1 MKADNLMKW
10 DAVDL
15 ARILATRY
23 VDSDDLAEAFPSVRI
38 VDSFDS
44 SILPDFIE
52 KNWWY
57 LLSLFEI
64 EDIENWLE
72 EKEYEEEWERWREE
86 EAEYEFEYA
95 EWRRQEYCWR
105 IIEIADMFRNE
116 EPAEQFGPPPKKKSS

>member
-1 MKADNLMKW
+1 MKAENLMNW

-23 VDSDDLAEAFPSVRI
+23 ADSDDLAEAFPSVRM

-105 IIEIADMFRNE
+105 VIEIADMFRNE
-116 EPAEQFGPPPKKKSS
+116 EPAEQFGHPPKKNCS

>member
-1 MKADNLMKW
+1 MKADDLMNW

-23 VDSDDLAEAFPSVRI
+23 VDTSDLAEAFPAVCS

-52 KNWWY
+52 KNWQY
-57 LLSLFEI
+57 LLSFFEI
-64 EDIENWLE
+64 GDLESWLE

-86 EAEYEFEYA
+86 VAEYEYEYT
-95 EWRRQEYCWR
+95 EWRREEYCWKV
-105 IIEIADMFRNE
+105 IEIADMFRHE
-116 EPAEQFGPPPKKKSS
+116 DLAGQYGYPPKKKCS

>member
-1 MKADNLMKW
+1 MKAEQLTIW
-10 DAVDL
+10 DAEDL
-15 ARILATRY
+15 ARILADKFMDTE
-23 VDSDDLAEAFPSVRI
+23 DMLSAFPSIDRI
-38 VDSFDS
+38 DSFDNA
-44 SILPDFIE
+44 ILPDFIE